1 MSMPDLRLL
10 MVFDAIYKAR
20 SVSRAAEILEL
31 GQPAVSIALGKLR
44 DQFSDPLFVRT
55 STGMEP
61 TPLAEELLH
70 PIRSALDAVNGI
82 LGHRS
87 VFDPASSNRT
97 FRLCMTDITH
107 LVLLP
112 KLWRHLRAT
121 APGIRIDISPLSDN
135 TGRDLEAGDADLAV
149 GFIPDLEA
157 GFYQQALFRQH
168 YVCLASADHPRIHGG
183 IDLQQF
189 EAEDHAVFSTSGTGH
204 RIINLE
210 IARQG
215 IKRRIVL
222 NIPNFLGAA
231 FIVEHTDLL
240 MTIPRRLGELLRGR
254 GEFSI
259 FPVPFPLPEYT
270 IKQHWH
276 ARFHHDPGNRWLRS
290 TIAELMSEMGADGV
304 IQEKPGQVAARNSAE
319 CNR

>member
-1 MSMPDLRLL
+1 MIIRNSNKEDGMSTPDFRLL
-10 MVFDAIYKAR
+10 LVFDAIYKLR
-20 SVSRAAEILEL
+20 SVSRAAEALKL

-44 DQFSDPLFVRT
+44 TQFADPLFVRT
-55 STGMEP
+55 ASGMAP
-61 TPLAEELLH
+61 TPLAEELLN
-70 PIRSALDAVNGI
+70 PIRSALDAVNEV
-82 LGHRS
+82 LGHHS
-87 VFDPASSNRT
+87 VFDPASSDRT

-121 APGIRIDISPLSDN
+121 APGIRIDISPLADD
-135 TGRDLEAGDADLAV
+135 TGRRLEAGDVDLAV
-149 GFIPDLEA
+149 GFVPDLEA
-157 GFYQQALFRQH
+157 GFYQQALFHQQ
-168 YVCLASADHPRIHGG
+168 YVCLASADHPRLRGG

-204 RIINLE
+204 RIINQE

-231 FIVEHTDLL
+231 FVVEHTDLL
-240 MTIPRRLGELLRGR
+240 MTVPRRLAELLRGR

-259 FPVPFPLPEYT
+259 FPVPFALPEFMV
-270 IKQHWH
+270 KQHWH
-276 ARFHHDPGNRWLRS
+276 ARFHNDPGNRWLRGV
-290 TIAELMSEMGADGV
+290 IASLTSEMGEGRS
-304 IQEKPGQVAARNSAE
+304 PPSA
-319 CNR
+319 